1 LHVTVHDCCH
11 AFESFLGVFVQRIK
25 GPLRQFIR
33 TDYQRHSN
41 DLLVYLTFHII
52 GTQRILFCEL
62 ASLKSGKICQTDIT
76 SNKTSQSYSDT
87 WLVWNTFSAYK
98 SHVTL
103 ELSLALRM
111 QIKTSENT

>member
-1 LHVTVHDCCH
+1 MNNLPINCIYSCIHSCSDAYCLRKTPLHVTVHDCCH

-87 WLVWNTFSAYK
+87 WLV
-98 SHVTL
+98 
-103 ELSLALRM
+103 
-111 QIKTSENT
+111 